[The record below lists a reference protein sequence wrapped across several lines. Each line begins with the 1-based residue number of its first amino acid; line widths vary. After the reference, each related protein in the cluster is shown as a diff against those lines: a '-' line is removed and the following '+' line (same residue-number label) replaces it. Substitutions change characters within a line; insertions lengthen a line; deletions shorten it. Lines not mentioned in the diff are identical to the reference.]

1 MMRTILYVC
10 MFVALLLEAG
20 TASGQSV
27 LKGRVLS
34 KEGEPVEYA
43 TLVVLK
49 QTPPLGCKSNAK
61 GNFSITIPSEE
72 NLEIRLSAS
81 GFKTVEFA
89 LNLKKGQV
97 LDTIFRMA
105 SAVIENQEVV
115 VHGEKDRTS
124 SFTQIDAERMEHMTG
139 PSTGVEA
146 LIKTLPDVQSNNELS
161 SQYSVRGGSFDENL
175 VYVNGVEVFRPMLIR
190 SGQQEGMSIINP
202 DMVDNIFFSP
212 GGFDAG
218 FGDKMS
224 SVLDIKYKRP
234 NEFKS
239 HLSASLLGAS
249 ASTQGVFG
257 KDDRWAY
264 SLGFRQ
270 RSNSYLFR
278 TLDTKGTYQT
288 NYMDLQALLSYK
300 AGDKLDVSALAI
312 CSRNIYGLIP
322 ESQSTLTGGLAET
335 MKFMGYF
342 DGQEEDRYRTTL
354 GAITFDYH
362 PTSDF
367 QLKWITSA
375 QRNIERELYDIQCQY
390 WLYEVNIGTDSLFE
404 RGVGTYL
411 EHARNYLTS
420 TIVSSELKGTR
431 FVNLGQ
437 WDFGMKFDREMIDD
451 KVREWRWVDSAGYAY
466 PLSDHG
472 TPGDASNMPQ
482 PALLQN
488 FCSAHNQLATNRYS
502 AYVQRLLNFYLRHDD
517 ELRFM
522 MGIRSQYYDLYDRTS
537 MLRMNSDILLS
548 TRASVS
554 YKPQGKWDVVYR
566 LAAGIYHQPPF
577 YREYRRD
584 DGSLN
589 FDVASMHSYQVMGT
603 ADWNIRIFEKPFR
616 LTADLYYKYITD
628 LVPYRIDNLRVRYD
642 ANNEAVAYA
651 TGLSVRLA
659 GDLVEGLESWASLS
673 LMKTQEDILTDT
685 LGWLSRPTD
694 QRLSLKVFLQ
704 DYVPNLPF
712 WRMSL
717 NLVYGSRMPYTSPR
731 QKDRSLDNRM
741 PSYYRIDWAN
751 TIELAKFERL
761 KNAKVFRYVD
771 DIDLAVEVFNLFDY
785 HNAVSYTWVADYSDH
800 YYHIPNFLT
809 GRQLNV
815 KLTVSF

>member
-1 MMRTILYVC
+1 MKTIRHICFFLT
-10 MFVALLLEAG
+10 FLLVAGL
-20 TASGQSV
+20 TSGQSV

-43 TLVVLK
+43 TVMVLD

-61 GNFSITIPSEE
+61 GGFSLTIPSEKE
-72 NLEIRLSAS
+72 MTLKVSASGYKAVEFSLKLSKGQNFDTIIRLS
-81 GFKTVEFA
+81 
-89 LNLKKGQV
+89 L
-97 LDTIFRMA
+97 
-105 SAVIENQEVV
+105 AVIENQEVV
-115 VHGEKDRTS
+115 VHGEKDRTT
-124 SFTQIDAERMEHMTG
+124 SFTQIDAERMERMAG

-175 VYVNGVEVFRPMLIR
+175 VYVNGVEVYRPMLIR

-224 SVLDIKYKRP
+224 SVLDINYKRP
-234 NEFKS
+234 NEFKT

-249 ASTQGVFG
+249 ASTQGVLG
-257 KDDRWAY
+257 KDNRWAY
-264 SLGFRQ
+264 AVGFRQ

-278 TLDTKGTYQT
+278 TLDTKGVYHT
-288 NYMDLQALLSYK
+288 NYMDLQALLTYRASEQ
-300 AGDKLDVSALAI
+300 LDVSALFI
-312 CSRNIYGLIP
+312 SSRNIYGLIP

-354 GAITFDYH
+354 GAVTFDFH

-375 QRNIERELYDIQCQY
+375 QRNMERELYDIQCQY
-390 WLYEVNIGTDSLFE
+390 WLYEVNVGTDSLFE

-420 TIVSSELKGTR
+420 TILSSELKGTR
-431 FVNLGQ
+431 FVSLGQ
-437 WDFGMKFDREMIDD
+437 WDFGAKFDREMVDD
-451 KVREWRWVDSAGYAY
+451 KVREWRWVDSAGYAF
-466 PLSDHG
+466 PVSDHG
-472 TPGDASNMPQ
+472 TPGDPNNEPV

-488 FCSAHNQLATNRYS
+488 FCSAHNQVATNRYS
-502 AYVQRLLNFYLRHDD
+502 AFAQRQINLYLKQDD

-522 MGIRSQYYDLYDRTS
+522 LGVRSQYYDVYDQALS
-537 MLRMNSDILLS
+537 ARMNSDLLVS
-548 TRASVS
+548 PRASVS
-554 YKPQGKWDVVYR
+554 YKPKGRWDVVYR

-589 FDVASMHSYQVMGT
+589 FDVTSMHSYQVMGT
-603 ADWNIRIFEKPFR
+603 ADWNLKIYNKPFR
-616 LTADLYYKYITD
+616 LTTDIYYKYITD

-642 ANNEAVAYA
+642 ANNQAVAYA

-694 QRLSLKVFLQ
+694 QRFSLKVFLQ

-717 NLVYGSRMPYTSPR
+717 NLVFGSRMPYTSPR

-741 PSYYRIDWAN
+741 PSYYRIDWSN
-751 TIELAKFERL
+751 TVELAKFERL
-761 KNAKVFRYVD
+761 KNAKVFQYVD
-771 DIDLAVEVFNLFDY
+771 DINLAVEVFNLFDY
-785 HNAVSYTWVADYSDH
+785 HNAVSYTWVADYSNQ
-800 YYHIPNFLT
+800 YYHIPNYLT

-815 KLTVSF
+815 KLTVTF

>member
-1 MMRTILYVC
+1 MKTIRHICFFLT
-10 MFVALLLEAG
+10 FLLVAGL
-20 TASGQSV
+20 TSGQSV

-43 TLVVLK
+43 TVMVLD

-61 GNFSITIPSEE
+61 GGFSLTIPSEKE
-72 NLEIRLSAS
+72 MTLKVSASGYKAVEFSLKLSKGQNFDTIIRLS
-81 GFKTVEFA
+81 
-89 LNLKKGQV
+89 L
-97 LDTIFRMA
+97 
-105 SAVIENQEVV
+105 AVIENQEVV
-115 VHGEKDRTS
+115 VHGEKDRTT
-124 SFTQIDAERMEHMTG
+124 SFTQIDAERMERMAG

-175 VYVNGVEVFRPMLIR
+175 VYVNGVEVYRPMLIR

-224 SVLDIKYKRP
+224 SVLDINYKRP
-234 NEFKS
+234 NEFKT

-249 ASTQGVFG
+249 ASTQGVLG
-257 KDDRWAY
+257 KDNRWAY
-264 SLGFRQ
+264 AVGFRQ

-278 TLDTKGTYQT
+278 TLDTKGVYHT
-288 NYMDLQALLSYK
+288 NYMDLQALLTYRASEQ
-300 AGDKLDVSALAI
+300 LDVSALVI
-312 CSRNIYGLIP
+312 SSRNIYGLIP

-342 DGQEEDRYRTTL
+342 DGQEEDRYRTSL
-354 GAITFDYH
+354 GAVTFDYH

-375 QRNIERELYDIQCQY
+375 QRNMERELYDIQCQY
-390 WLYEVNIGTDSLFE
+390 WLYEVNVGTDSLFE

-420 TIVSSELKGTR
+420 TILSSELKGTR
-431 FVNLGQ
+431 FVSLGQ
-437 WDFGMKFDREMIDD
+437 WDFGAKFDREMVDD
-451 KVREWRWVDSAGYAY
+451 KVREWRWVDSAGYAF
-466 PLSDHG
+466 PVSDHG
-472 TPGDASNMPQ
+472 TPGDPDNEPV

-488 FCSAHNQLATNRYS
+488 FCSAHNQVAANRYS
-502 AYVQRLLNFYLRHDD
+502 AFAQRQINLYLKQDD

-522 MGIRSQYYDLYDRTS
+522 LGVRSQYYDVYDQALS
-537 MLRMNSDILLS
+537 ARMNSDLLVS
-548 TRASVS
+548 PRASVS
-554 YKPQGKWDVVYR
+554 YKPKGRWDVVYR

-589 FDVASMHSYQVMGT
+589 FDVTSMHSYQVMGT
-603 ADWNIRIFEKPFR
+603 ADWNLKIYDKPFR
-616 LTADLYYKYITD
+616 LTTDIYYKYITD

-642 ANNEAVAYA
+642 ANNQAVAYA

-694 QRLSLKVFLQ
+694 QRFSLKVFLQ

-717 NLVYGSRMPYTSPR
+717 NLVFGSRMPYTSPR

-741 PSYYRIDWAN
+741 PSYYRIDWSN
-751 TIELAKFERL
+751 TVELAKFERL
-761 KNAKVFRYVD
+761 KNAKVFQYVD
-771 DIDLAVEVFNLFDY
+771 DINLAVEVFNLFDY
-785 HNAVSYTWVADYSDH
+785 HNAVSYTWVADYSNQ
-800 YYHIPNFLT
+800 YYHIPNYLT